1 MFLKY
6 IKFEMPLYLHLLF
19 YCIRLFSLVRCV
31 ANTVVTLAMSSIINL
46 HFSLVVLLITLMSGD
61 VSENPGLSSY
71 SSTNNISM
79 SVLHCNIRSIHK
91 KFEFI
96 KETLSDFN
104 IHVLCFTE
112 MHLHYNVSNEAL
124 FIKGFQYPPFRKRGV
139 WIIRLGSKFRG
150 VSLDRNKTEGRL
162 YFTL

>member
-19 YCIRLFSLVRCV
+19 YCIRLFSLARCV
-31 ANTVVTLAMSSIINL
+31 ANTVVTLAMSSILNL

-61 VSENPGLSSY
+61 VSENSGLSSY
-71 SSTNNISM
+71 SSTNNINL
-79 SVLHCNIRSIHK
+79 SVLHCNIRSIRK

-104 IHVLCFTE
+104 ILCFTE
-112 MHLHYNVSNEAL
+112 MHLHYNVSNEDL
-124 FIKGFQYPPFRKRGV
+124 FIKGFQYPPFRKE
-139 WIIRLGSKFRG
+139 
-150 VSLDRNKTEGRL
+150 VSGLFDLEANLDESMDRNKTEGRL